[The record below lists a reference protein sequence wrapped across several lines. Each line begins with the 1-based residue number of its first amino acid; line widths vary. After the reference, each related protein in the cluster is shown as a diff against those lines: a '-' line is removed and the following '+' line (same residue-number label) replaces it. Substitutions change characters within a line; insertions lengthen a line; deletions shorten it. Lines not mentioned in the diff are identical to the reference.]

1 MSLHS
6 KNSSNPSSLSRR
18 SVSIDKLASKM
29 SEVYKKERVDVDE
42 EATEAAASALTA
54 LSIQPKKEED
64 TEESAFE
71 IPERFTKSGRK
82 KAVPFPVKVRKKKG
96 GCAWIT
102 QIPTK
107 SGYAFHQFPL
117 SHPGFCVSPAHESSI
132 RPEF

>member
-1 MSLHS
+1 
-6 KNSSNPSSLSRR
+6 
-18 SVSIDKLASKM
+18 M

-54 LSIQPKKEED
+54 LSIQQKKEED

-96 GCAWIT
+96 GCALI
-102 QIPTK
+102 
-107 SGYAFHQFPL
+107 GYAFQKFPL
-117 SHPGFCVSPAHESSI
+117 SHRGFSVFFSTVSLAHESFI